1 MHDSMTI
8 QKRKVQNIIHHTQFF
23 QEKWSDV
30 EYISHIQGRVLI
42 LVVKVEW
49 NEIEKPFYVTQD
61 NTVFQYSFYA
71 ALCKSRN
78 RNLQIPEGKKK
89 KDIQNLRVEISLS
102 LLTLSTDFVK
112 YKAQMIEDKEE

>member
-42 LVVKVEW
+42 LVVRVEW

-89 KDIQNLRVEISLS
+89 KRYSEFEGRDFTLIAYFIHWFL
-102 LLTLSTDFVK
+102 LSTRHK
-112 YKAQMIEDKEE
+112 W